1 MQQHL
6 AAEEEVEDDDPSSV
20 DEVIGKFF
28 EANLEN
34 GGSGTGGTS
43 EGTAAAAGADN
54 GEGGN
59 RGSSVS

>member
-1 MQQHL
+1 M
-6 AAEEEVEDDDPSSV
+6 EEENDSSSV

-28 EANLEN
+28 EANLES
-34 GGSGTGGTS
+34 GGGGGTS
-43 EGTAAAAGADN
+43 EGTAPAAATGTEN